1 MTEQSEMA
9 ESDWHRATR
18 QVSRHNTNNFILTT
32 TRDREKIVDHVSDH
46 GHIIDVF

>member
-18 QVSRHNTNNFILTT
+18 QVSRHNTNIFILTT
-32 TRDREKIVDHVSDH
+32 TRDRDSDH
-46 GHIIDVF
+46 GHIKNVF